1 MRKLEIK
8 HPDYGKFGRLEQ
20 YGVRYLTQEK
30 EMGKRVDFYPNVKPV
45 VPIQTGKPDP
55 KHVEEVT
62 KKSLEILS
70 KMFVDGV
77 PLTDLYDWEM
87 NISSANAGGHGWG
100 TPNWRYY
107 MVGMLKKPGTL
118 KPQELKEMV
127 TEAVLAVMNKRI

>member
-1 MRKLEIK
+1 MSKLEIK
-8 HPDYGKFGRLEQ
+8 HPDYGKFGRLESA
-20 YGVRYLTQEK
+20 YGKYNFGPRI
-30 EMGKRVDFYPNVKPV
+30 DFYPNVQPL

-55 KHVEEVT
+55 KHKEEVT
-62 KKSLEILS
+62 KKSLEILD
-70 KMFVDGV
+70 KVFLDGM

-87 NISSANAGGHGWG
+87 NISSANAHGHGWG

-107 MVGMLKKPGTL
+107 MVGMRKKTPSTL